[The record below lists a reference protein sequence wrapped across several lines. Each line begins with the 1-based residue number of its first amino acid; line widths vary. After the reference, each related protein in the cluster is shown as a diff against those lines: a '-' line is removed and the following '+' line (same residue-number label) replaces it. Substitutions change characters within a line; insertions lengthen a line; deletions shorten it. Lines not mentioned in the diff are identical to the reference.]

1 MFSCKMTFIKILTFL
16 VGESETRFLF
26 EITFGIKILYLKKVF
41 FFFFL
46 TWFCCLKGTR
56 KCDFIEVASFFST
69 FWGIIMAD

>member
-41 FFFFL
+41 FFFFDMVL
-46 TWFCCLKGTR
+46 LFEGN
-56 KCDFIEVASFFST
+56 
-69 FWGIIMAD
+69 